1 MLKATSVQQLS
12 GKAKPTEREK
22 ELGFVKAGSCGYS
35 GAKASLPATLKLT
48 LPLSLLLTDASI
60 SLTSLCSMTPT
71 TSIIG
76 SLLSSVSHS
85 L

>member
-35 GAKASLPATLKLT
+35 GAKASLLATMDALT

-60 SLTSLCSMTPT
+60 SLTNL
-71 TSIIG
+71 
-76 SLLSSVSHS
+76 
-85 L
+85 